1 MVAIE
6 GSISANLLIA
16 LIIIIIDVAIYA
28 WLQHTHGKAAHYYW
42 QEVGIY
48 LFMFAVAIAGVSLP
62 ITVQPAG

>member
-42 QEVGIY
+42 Q
-48 LFMFAVAIAGVSLP
+48 LAIFF
-62 ITVQPAG
+62 